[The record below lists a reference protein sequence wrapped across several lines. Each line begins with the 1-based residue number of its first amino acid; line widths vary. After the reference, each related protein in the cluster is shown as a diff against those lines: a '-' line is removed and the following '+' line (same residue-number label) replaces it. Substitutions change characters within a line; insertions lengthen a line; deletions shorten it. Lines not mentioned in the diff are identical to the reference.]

1 MIILE
6 NLKKIINIAS
16 KKEEA
21 DLVLKNGNIIN
32 VFTNEIINADL
43 AICDNKIAGI
53 GNYNGKKEI
62 DCTNK
67 YISPSFIDSHVHI
80 ESSMVNPKE
89 FAKAVLKR
97 GTTCVI
103 ADPHEIANVC
113 GIDGIKYILES
124 LKKSSFDI
132 YMMLPSCV
140 PATNFENSGANLS
153 AKELEKLIDY
163 ENVIGLGEVMDYMA
177 VINKENHIIDKLNL
191 FKDKIIDGHGPISNL
206 DHLNAYIATGIKTD
220 HECCKQE
227 ELINR
232 VRLGMYVQ
240 IREGSAAKNLKTLIK
255 AVDKNNIS
263 RILFCTDDR
272 HPNDIIKYGHIDNNI
287 KIAIKEGIDPIDA
300 IKMASINVCNCY
312 NLKKQ
317 GAVAPSYYANLLI
330 IDNLKDFNIEKVI
343 KDGKLIVDNIN
354 NFYDFKFPLTDDS
367 KVKNKINIS
376 NLNTDDLNLKVN
388 KNIFTGIKLIPNSI
402 LTKKIDIE
410 IESKDGIYLKSKED
424 DILKI
429 AVIERHSDKKNIGI
443 ALVKGFGLKNGAIAS
458 TIAHDS
464 HNLIVIGDNDK
475 DMLNCINHIKKIG
488 GGICISAG
496 NQIKKSLTLDIAGLV
511 SSKSLKE
518 VDYILE
524 DMLNFAY
531 SLGVYKDI
539 EPFMTLG
546 FLALPVIPEIR
557 ITDIGIFDVLNYKF
571 INKKTN
577 S

>member
-6 NLKKIINIAS
+6 KLKKIINIAS
-16 KKEEA
+16 KKEKA

-32 VFTNEIINADL
+32 VFTNEIIIADI
-43 AICDNKIAGI
+43 AISDSKIAGI
-53 GNYNGKKEI
+53 GDYSGKKEI
-62 DCTNK
+62 DCSNK

-80 ESSMVNPKE
+80 ESSMVSPKE

-113 GIDGIKYILES
+113 GLDGIKYILDS
-124 LKKSSFDI
+124 LKNSSFDI

-140 PATNFENSGANLS
+140 PATNFENSGAHLD
-153 AKELEKLIDY
+153 ATELEKLINH
-163 ENVIGLGEVMDYMA
+163 ENVLGLGEVMDYMA

-191 FKDKIIDGHGPISNL
+191 FKDKIIDGHGPISDLN
-206 DHLNAYIATGIKTD
+206 HLNAYIATGIKTD
-220 HECCKQE
+220 HECSKIE

-240 IREGSAAKNLKTLIK
+240 IREGSAAKDLKNLIK
-255 AVDKNNIS
+255 AVNKNNLS

-272 HPNDIIKYGHIDNNI
+272 HPNDIINEGHIDNNI
-287 KIAIKEGIDPIDA
+287 KMAIKEGIDPIDA
-300 IKMASINVCNCY
+300 IKMASINICNCY
-312 NLKKQ
+312 NIKNK
-317 GAVAPSYYANLLI
+317 GAIAPSYNANLLI
-330 IDNLKDFNIEKVI
+330 IDNLSDFNIEKVI

-354 NFYDFKFPLTDDS
+354 NIYNFDFYDIDDK
-367 KVKNKINIS
+367 KVRNKINID
-376 NLNTDDLNLKVN
+376 NLNLNDLNLKT
-388 KNIFTGIKLIPNSI
+388 KNNTITGIEVTPNSI
-402 LTKKIDIE
+402 LTKKVDVNIE
-410 IESKDGIYLKSKED
+410 TKDGIYLKSKDED
-424 DILKI
+424 VLKI

-443 ALVKGFGLKNGAIAS
+443 SLVKGFGLKNGAIAS

-488 GGICISAG
+488 GGICISS
-496 NQIKKSLTLDIAGLV
+496 NNEIKKSLTLDIAGLV
-511 SSKSLKE
+511 SSKSLEE

-557 ITDIGIFDVLNYKF
+557 ITDIGTFDVLNYKF
-571 INKKTN
+571 INQ
-577 S
+577 

>member
-1 MIILE
+1 ME
-6 NLKKIINIAS
+6 KLKKIINIAS
-16 KKEEA
+16 KKEKA

-32 VFTNEIINADL
+32 VFTNEIIIADI
-43 AICDNKIAGI
+43 AISDSKIAGI
-53 GNYNGKKEI
+53 GDYSGKKEI
-62 DCTNK
+62 DCSNK

-80 ESSMVNPKE
+80 ESSMVSPKE

-113 GIDGIKYILES
+113 GLDGIKYILDS
-124 LKKSSFDI
+124 LKNSSFDI

-140 PATNFENSGANLS
+140 PATNFENSGAHLD
-153 AKELEKLIDY
+153 ATELEKLINH
-163 ENVIGLGEVMDYMA
+163 ENVLGLGEVMDYMA

-191 FKDKIIDGHGPISNL
+191 FKDKIIDGHGPISDLN
-206 DHLNAYIATGIKTD
+206 HLNAYIATGIKTD
-220 HECCKQE
+220 HECSKIE

-240 IREGSAAKNLKTLIK
+240 IREGSAAKDLKNLIK
-255 AVDKNNIS
+255 AVNKNNLS

-272 HPNDIIKYGHIDNNI
+272 HPNDIINEGHIDNNI
-287 KIAIKEGIDPIDA
+287 KMAIKEGIDPIDA
-300 IKMASINVCNCY
+300 IKMASINICNCY
-312 NLKKQ
+312 NIKNK
-317 GAVAPSYYANLLI
+317 GAIAPSYNANLLI
-330 IDNLKDFNIEKVI
+330 IDNLSDFNIEKVI

-354 NFYDFKFPLTDDS
+354 NIYNFDFYDIDDK
-367 KVKNKINIS
+367 KVRNKINID
-376 NLNTDDLNLKVN
+376 NLNLNDLNLKT
-388 KNIFTGIKLIPNSI
+388 KNNTITGIEVTPNSI
-402 LTKKIDIE
+402 LTKKVDVNIE
-410 IESKDGIYLKSKED
+410 TKDGIYLKSKDED
-424 DILKI
+424 VLKI

-443 ALVKGFGLKNGAIAS
+443 SLVKGFGLKNGAIAS

-488 GGICISAG
+488 GGICISS
-496 NQIKKSLTLDIAGLV
+496 NNEIKKSLTLDIAGLV
-511 SSKSLKE
+511 SSKSLEE

-557 ITDIGIFDVLNYKF
+557 ITDIGTFDVLNYKF
-571 INKKTN
+571 INQ
-577 S
+577 